1 MLIDRYLSSLPHLSE
16 KSLQTKAYALSLLEE
31 FTDSYVVSAVEFSQ
45 FLKEKGLSNSTIR
58 MVLEEVQR
66 FFLWLSERGY
76 MARLERK
83 KEAFRVLRTNKR
95 KNVFTDEELK
105 VIFDYMKTQAHPIFY
120 IFTLIL
126 LHSGVRLSSALALRS
141 EDLEVKKFR
150 LSTEDFEV
158 VEKELLLLNVR
169 HSKYGKTYQA
179 GMPLLSEEEKGIIK
193 RFFSQRKGKKLWE
206 YALKFPKSV
215 RAVTLNEDTVHKFYQ
230 KLSKDTGIKVY
241 PHKFRYTYASRLI
254 ASGFSPALV
263 QSWLGH
269 STAKLTLEVYT
280 QAMLEREVLRWLSS

>member
-1 MLIDRYLSSLPHLSE
+1 MLTSTYLSSLSHLSE
-16 KSLQTKAYALSLLEE
+16 KSLQTKSYALSLLED
-31 FTDSYVVSAVEFSQ
+31 FTGGYVVDAVEFSQ

-76 MARLERK
+76 IARLERK

-95 KNVFTDEELK
+95 KSAFTDGELK
-105 VIFDYMKTQAHPIFY
+105 VIFDYMKSQAHPIFY
-120 IFTLIL
+120 IFSLVL
-126 LHSGVRLSSALALRS
+126 LHSGIRLSSALALRS
-141 EDLEVKKFR
+141 EDLEVKRFR

-179 GMPLLSEEEKGIIK
+179 GMPLLSEEEKETLK
-193 RFFSQRKGKKLWE
+193 RFFSQRKDKDLWQ
-206 YALKFPKSV
+206 YGWKFPKTVKTV
-215 RAVTLNEDTVHKFYQ
+215 RLNKDTVHKFYQ
-230 KLSKDTGIKVY
+230 KLSKETGIKVY
-241 PHKFRYTYASRLI
+241 PHRFRYTYASRLI
-254 ASGFSPALV
+254 AHGFSPALV

-280 QAMLEREVLRWLSS
+280 QAMLEKEILRWLGS

>member
-1 MLIDRYLSSLPHLSE
+1 MRGFSLLLIDRYLSSLPHLSE

-66 FFLWLSERGY
+66 FFSYLEKRGY
-76 MARLERK
+76 IARLEGKR
-83 KEAFRVLRTNKR
+83 EAFRVLRTNKR
-95 KNVFTDEELK
+95 KSAFTDEDLK

-120 IFTLIL
+120 IFTLLL
-126 LHSGVRLSSALALRS
+126 LHSGLRLSSVLSLKS

-158 VEKELLLLNVR
+158 VEKELLLLNVK

-193 RFFSQRKGKKLWE
+193 RFSVKGKAETCGRQYGWKFPRSSQRDRHKG
-206 YALKFPKSV
+206 
-215 RAVTLNEDTVHKFYQ
+215 
-230 KLSKDTGIKVY
+230 LS
-241 PHKFRYTYASRLI
+241 SQ
-254 ASGFSPALV
+254 V
-263 QSWLGH
+263 QTWLGH

-280 QAMLEREVLRWLSS
+280 QAMLEKEVLRWLSS